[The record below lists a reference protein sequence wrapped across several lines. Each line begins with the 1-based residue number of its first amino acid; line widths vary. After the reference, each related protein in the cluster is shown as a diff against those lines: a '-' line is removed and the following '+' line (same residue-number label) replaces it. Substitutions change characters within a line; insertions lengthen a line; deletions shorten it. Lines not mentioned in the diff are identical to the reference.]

1 MVANPITFQKE
12 VDIRYNDKGQP
23 IEATLKADG
32 QPVKIGKIEKMSK
45 SKNNGVDPQ
54 ATISQ
59 WRRYGR
65 LYTMFTAPVDQTL
78 EWIDDGLKGPYNF

>member
-54 ATISQ
+54 ATIDQ
-59 WRRYGR
+59 YGADTVR
-65 LYTMFTAPVDQTL
+65 LLHHVYRACRP
-78 EWIDDGLKGPYNF
+78 NA